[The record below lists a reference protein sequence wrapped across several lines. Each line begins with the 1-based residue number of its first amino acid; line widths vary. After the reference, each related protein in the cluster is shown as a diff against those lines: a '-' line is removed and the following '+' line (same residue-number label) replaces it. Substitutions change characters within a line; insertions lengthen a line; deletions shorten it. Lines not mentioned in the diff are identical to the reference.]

1 MPTEEGEPFRAE
13 PFLIDARL
21 SRQPPPAGRTPPG
34 PGDVVTAPTAVAV
47 SRTCSFPRANRPREW
62 AERLYNVRR
71 WSVMPRGGHFAPA
84 EEPQLVARDLAA
96 FFATLGR

>member
-1 MPTEEGEPFRAE
+1 VPSRSSSMRDYLDNRRRQGEP
-13 PFLIDARL
+13 RL
-21 SRQPPPAGRTPPG
+21 G